1 MVSPNLIKKK
11 SFTKAVEI
19 NDDTKKL
26 FQIIYNDQTKKE
38 ESNDSEPKIRV
49 SELIS
54 RLAFFYEKIRNAVDY
69 DEENLIRKNA
79 IARIL
84 RRHVIIEGTVK
95 DVDSEGLANYLL
107 IELIRGGY
115 LPNNQIPETRIKEV
129 AILLN
134 KYLSLKEQLI
144 KKINSSL
151 GRKVDLRQA
160 EILVKEKNKV
170 IRWIL
175 SIAACEIEESL
186 SPNKVKQMVVNNM
199 FDVLTKEITLPKDM
213 PYEDDLEIQIYLSIG
228 RKYLN
233 LDREIL
239 SFILFKYYNDDWLN
253 LNKAQLD
260 DEDQEK
266 IKKIADNIKIIRTK
280 ITEQLNHPL
289 AKQLDKI
296 VRRYSLYYNVLTETI
311 SENPVKVYSELQKGE
326 SSFLNLARNTCE
338 KKYSKAKARLWRAA
352 IRSIIYIF
360 ITKSIFVILIEVP
373 AIKFFNE
380 PINYVSLGI
389 NVMFPAALLFLIV
402 QLTQKPRKDN
412 TEKIIAGIRE
422 IAFLGESKRQA
433 TVLRR
438 SKSRSLFASVAFN
451 LIYSAA
457 FIFSV
462 YIIVIALEKLGF
474 NWVSILIFLFFLA
487 FVSFFSVVV
496 TRGVK
501 DLMIVERRENIGT
514 FLVDLFYMPII
525 LVGRW
530 LSNKMS
536 RLNIFVFIFDF
547 IIEAPFKILVNVA
560 EDWTKYVRERRDNME

>member
-360 ITKSIFVILIEVP
+360 LTKSIFVILIEVP

-474 NWVSILIFLFFLA
+474 NWVSILIFLFFLV

>member
-360 ITKSIFVILIEVP
+360 LTKSIFVILIEVP

-530 LSNKMS
+530 LS
-536 RLNIFVFIFDF
+536 
-547 IIEAPFKILVNVA
+547 
-560 EDWTKYVRERRDNME
+560 

>member
-360 ITKSIFVILIEVP
+360 LTKSIFVILIEVP

>member
-360 ITKSIFVILIEVP
+360 LTKSIFVILIEVP

-433 TVLRR
+433 TVLRC

>member
-186 SPNKVKQMVVNNM
+186 SSNKVKQMVVNNM

-253 LNKAQLD
+253 LNKAQL
-260 DEDQEK
+260 
-266 IKKIADNIKIIRTK
+266 
-280 ITEQLNHPL
+280 LVL
-289 AKQLDKI
+289 
-296 VRRYSLYYNVLTETI
+296 SLEYT
-311 SENPVKVYSELQKGE
+311 
-326 SSFLNLARNTCE
+326 
-338 KKYSKAKARLWRAA
+338 
-352 IRSIIYIF
+352 
-360 ITKSIFVILIEVP
+360 
-373 AIKFFNE
+373 
-380 PINYVSLGI
+380 
-389 NVMFPAALLFLIV
+389 ALS
-402 QLTQKPRKDN
+402 T
-412 TEKIIAGIRE
+412 
-422 IAFLGESKRQA
+422 
-433 TVLRR
+433 
-438 SKSRSLFASVAFN
+438 
-451 LIYSAA
+451 
-457 FIFSV
+457 
-462 YIIVIALEKLGF
+462 
-474 NWVSILIFLFFLA
+474 
-487 FVSFFSVVV
+487 
-496 TRGVK
+496 
-501 DLMIVERRENIGT
+501 
-514 FLVDLFYMPII
+514 
-525 LVGRW
+525 
-530 LSNKMS
+530 
-536 RLNIFVFIFDF
+536 
-547 IIEAPFKILVNVA
+547 
-560 EDWTKYVRERRDNME
+560 

>member
-11 SFTKAVEI
+11 SFAKAVEI

-38 ESNDSEPKIRV
+38 EPNDSEPKIKV

-54 RLAFFYEKIRNAVDY
+54 RLSFFYEKIRNAVDY

-134 KYLSLKEQLI
+134 KYLFLKEQLI

-186 SPNKVKQMVVNNM
+186 SSNKVKQMVVNNM

-253 LNKAQLD
+253 LNKAQLNA
-260 DEDQEK
+260 EDQEK
-266 IKKIADNIKIIRTK
+266 IKKIAGNIKTIRAK
-280 ITEQLNHPL
+280 ITEQLSHPL

-326 SSFLNLARNTCE
+326 NSFLNLARNTCE

-360 ITKSIFVILIEVP
+360 LTKSIFVILIEVP

-380 PINYVSLGI
+380 PINFVSLGI

-438 SKSRSLFASVAFN
+438 SKGRSLFASVAFN

-462 YIIVIALEKLGF
+462 YIIVIVLGKLGF